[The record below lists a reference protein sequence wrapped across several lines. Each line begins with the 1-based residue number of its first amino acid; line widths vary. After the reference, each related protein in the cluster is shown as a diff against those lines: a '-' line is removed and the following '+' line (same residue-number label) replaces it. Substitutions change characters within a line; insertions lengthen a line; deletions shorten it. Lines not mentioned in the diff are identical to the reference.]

1 MPGADRDGLTAGPA
15 DRLQAVGGAIVALDR
30 GLGHMSKKDAGAD
43 LGIWQRWSAY
53 ANPMDPTGGNK
64 EFKAIVAEH
73 GTGYIMENFTYSI
86 LEVCDTKMTTAEVC
100 ERESHWKDVLCS
112 RKFGMNW
119 N

>member
-1 MPGADRDGLTAGPA
+1 M
-15 DRLQAVGGAIVALDR
+15 
-30 GLGHMSKKDAGAD
+30 
-43 LGIWQRWSAY
+43 
-53 ANPMDPTGGNK
+53 
-64 EFKAIVAEH
+64 AEH
-73 GTGYIMENFTYSI
+73 GTGYIVENFTYSI